1 MKKALFTAILIT
13 KIFSLDI
20 EHLIKKIENLEKVKE
35 KEPIAKIKY
44 DPFFPDIQKKKTK
57 HFKAKKTLKL
67 EAILN
72 KTAFINGKWRKER
85 EKVEGFEIIKID
97 KDKVLLKKGKKR
109 VILRLFYP
117 SFLKVKEI
125 VK

>member
-1 MKKALFTAILIT
+1 MKKAIFAAILIT
-13 KIFSLDI
+13 KTFSLDI
-20 EHLIKKIENLEKVKE
+20 ESLIKKIENLEKIKE
-35 KEPIAKIKY
+35 KEPIAKIEY

-57 HFKAKKTLKL
+57 NFKVKKTLKL

-72 KTAFINGKWRKER
+72 KTAFINGKWRREG
-85 EKVEGFEIIKID
+85 EKVEGFEIIKIN
-97 KDKVLLKKGKKR
+97 KDKVFLKKDKKR

>member
-1 MKKALFTAILIT
+1 MKRAIFAAILIT
-13 KIFSLDI
+13 KTFSLDI
-20 EHLIKKIENLEKVKE
+20 ERLIQKIENLEKIKE
-35 KEPIAKIKY
+35 KEPIEKIEY
-44 DPFFPDIQKKKTK
+44 DPFFPEIRKKKTK
-57 HFKAKKTLKL
+57 NFKTEKRLKL

-85 EKVEGFEIIKID
+85 EKVEGFEIIKIN
-97 KDKVLLKKGKKR
+97 KDKVLLKKAKKR
-109 VILRLFYP
+109 IVLRLFYP